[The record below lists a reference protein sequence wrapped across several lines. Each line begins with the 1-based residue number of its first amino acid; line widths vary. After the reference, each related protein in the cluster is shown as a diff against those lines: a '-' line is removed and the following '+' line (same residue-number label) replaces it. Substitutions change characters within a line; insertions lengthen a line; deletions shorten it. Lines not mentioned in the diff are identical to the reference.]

1 MVLTTFFSMTIRG
14 IYKLRNAFFMIFQ
27 KTHFYAI
34 FRNIFANKCP
44 KIFCVAEF

>member
-1 MVLTTFFSMTIRG
+1 MIYLTLFSMTIRG
-14 IYKLRNAFFMIFQ
+14 VYKLENAFFMIFQ

-34 FRNIFANKCP
+34 LRNFFANKCP